1 MKVEERSLEVAG
13 EGMANSSFTACP
25 GCGQHLAENFCPR
38 CGEKKFDPHQLTLRH
53 FLEQTVEVFTHF
65 DNRFFRSFK
74 LLVSRPGFLT
84 SEYMRGRRKAYLHP
98 LQLFLVANL
107 LFFFVQT
114 FSLLQPLTTSLWVH
128 THDMAYHDRAW
139 KVVQAETSRQ
149 HLTMEEYSARFDA
162 KETTEAKTLV
172 IVMVPCLAAALAVIY
187 VLKNRTL
194 VRHLV
199 FSFHF
204 YAFALL
210 VLAGMGLVLA
220 PLVLVLGNA
229 AKKSLTGAQVYL
241 PGVDLALTMILA
253 AIIIY
258 YLTRSLREVYASGW
272 LTSFLLSWVMTLA
285 LFAILTLYRVF
296 LFYVT
301 VHALA

>member
-1 MKVEERSLEVAG
+1 MNVEERSLETG
-13 EGMANSSFTACP
+13 ESTATRSLTACP

-84 SEYMRGRRKAYLHP
+84 TEYIRGRRKAYLQP

-114 FSLLQPLTTSLWVH
+114 FSPLQPLTTALWVH
-128 THDMAYHDRAW
+128 THEMAYHDRAW
-139 KVVQAETSRQ
+139 KVVQEEISRQ
-149 HLTMEEYSARFDA
+149 HLTLEEYSARFDA
-162 KETTEAKTLV
+162 KEPTESKTLV

-187 VLKNRTL
+187 VFKSRTL

-210 VLAGMGLVLA
+210 VLTGMGLVLA
-220 PLVLVLGNA
+220 PLAFVLGNA
-229 AKKSLTGAQVYL
+229 ENPLTGTQVYL
-241 PGVDLALTMILA
+241 PKVDLALTMILA

-272 LTSFLLSWVMTLA
+272 LTSFLLAWIMTRA
-285 LFAILTLYRVF
+285 LFAILTLYRIF